1 MSEAS
6 YNLDTM
12 IGGWFVGDFDPSVV
26 KTDAFEVGVKSY
38 KAGDRDARH
47 YHKIARE
54 ITLVVSGRVRML
66 DREWGEGS
74 LIVIEPGTVNAFE
87 ALTDATLTVVKIP
100 SAKNDKYLVD

>member
-1 MSEAS
+1 MCEPS
-6 YNLDTM
+6 YNLDNM